1 MEAIE
6 FLQAVLPDDGFYC
19 AVGLDSRNKRSP
31 IQTFY
36 STLEE
41 LAAKAVQHDENTID
55 SYFAIAAFKS
65 IQSRKQDNVASIRA
79 LALDLD
85 DYATKKEAA
94 AALDNFLDNTGLL
107 ALGTPWILS
116 SGKGLHIYWAFEE
129 EVPIADWMRMSENM
143 RRAARESNLK
153 IDQSVVADSA
163 RVLRVPNTNNY
174 KPKYGKPLPVKVLS
188 EARPHRIDAKLFAD
202 CLRVKL
208 NGHAVES
215 DVPKLMGLQLS
226 SGLDIEGKRPEKAVS
241 ASTVQLLKDAETSF
255 STIVKRSMAGDGCN
269 QIVWWMENATNDGVE
284 PIFRGIASWTKSCT
298 SGIKSALKLGAMHP
312 YDTDR
317 ITEKYNAIKGPY
329 SCESMDKANSGV
341 CPTCPNFKKVTN
353 PLVLGRYVPLIE
365 VAEVIAPTHVNP
377 SFITTRPQP
386 PAGFGY
392 SQSGGVY
399 ARVKETDPLTNLAN
413 DRVIPIFDYD
423 VWVDNVVEDSNGL
436 HMAEIAARH
445 PMLGETRVLMDT
457 KAIFTKD
464 DVLKTLAERN
474 VYPICPSNLDAH
486 VVRYF
491 RQGVSELSTNRR
503 PRKMPAHYGFQA
515 DKVSFVYSGGIYK
528 NGAVT
533 RTPTPNMEN
542 LDTRTKATGSL
553 SEWVKII
560 QMLIDKKEWD
570 MLAIVAVGFG
580 SIFMQFTPYNG
591 FVFHVGA
598 TASGTGKSVCSKI
611 AASIWGDPE
620 HYPISSAS
628 SMVAMQMRMGF
639 LYNLPLVLEEMT
651 TKFKAEPDFFA
662 EFTLDA
668 TRGQGKERA
677 EASTNKERINTT
689 TWKML
694 VIANSNTHQLD
705 YMTSSRKSHA
715 EGELR
720 RMLELIMERPLSWT
734 HEEKQSIGLIDN
746 NYAVAGPTYLKWVT
760 SNIDTATTLYSD
772 AVSFVRRKLNFS
784 DDERFCEAAIA
795 ANVAA
800 LQAISSAYANIVDI
814 PIAPIIE
821 SYRGMIDRQR
831 VALKRSVRRAVDIMH
846 SYVREFYSKF
856 IIVRILK
863 NRSSAHVDGK
873 PIEESPPLSSVVGRI
888 EHDDDTG
895 TVSMFIEET
904 LMKSYC
910 AAMCFGY
917 NEFKKQLGMESE
929 YAVNYGRKDLMSGT
943 KGFSMRVQCLKI
955 VASNGSFT
963 GTV

>member
-1 MEAIE
+1 MNAIE

-19 AVGLDSRNKRSP
+19 AVGLDSRTKRP
-31 IQTFY
+31 AVQTFY
-36 STLEE
+36 STIEE
-41 LAAKAVQHDENTID
+41 LVEKAVQHDANTVD
-55 SYFAIAAFKS
+55 AYFAISAFKS
-65 IQSRKQDNVASIRA
+65 TQSRKQDNVASIRA

-85 DYATKKEAA
+85 AYATKREAA
-94 AALDNFLDNTGLL
+94 TALDTFLDATELN
-107 ALGTPWILS
+107 ALGRPWILS
-116 SGKGLHIYWAFEE
+116 SGKGLHVYWAFNE

-143 RRAARESNLK
+143 RRAAKDAGLL

-163 RVLRVPNTNNY
+163 RVLRVPNTHNY
-174 KPKYGKPLPVKVLS
+174 KPKYGKPLAVKVLT
-188 EARPHRIDAKLFAD
+188 EGNPARIDATLFAQG
-202 CLRVKL
+202 LRVKL

-215 DVPKLMGLQLS
+215 DTPRLMGLQLS
-226 SGLDIEGKRPEKAVS
+226 SGLDIEGKRPEKAMS
-241 ASTVQLLKDAETSF
+241 ATTVQLVKDSETSF
-255 STIVKRSMAGDGCN
+255 STIMKRSLSGEGCN
-269 QIVWWMENATNDGVE
+269 QIVWWVNNAATDGVE
-284 PIFRGIASWTKSCT
+284 PIFRGLVSWAKSCT
-298 SGIKSALKLGAMHP
+298 NGVKAALKLGAMHP

-317 ITEKYNAIKGPY
+317 IMEKYHAIKGPY
-329 SCESMDKANSGV
+329 SCATMDKANSGV

-353 PLVLGRYVPLIE
+353 PLVLGRHVPLIE
-365 VAEVIAPTHVNP
+365 VAEVIAPTHINP

-399 ARVKETDPLTNLAN
+399 ARVKETDPLTNIAN
-413 DRVIPIFDYD
+413 DRSVPIFDYD

-457 KAIFTKD
+457 KAIFTKE

-515 DKVSFVYSGGIYK
+515 DNASFVYSGGIYK
-528 NGAVT
+528 NGTVT

-553 SEWVKII
+553 EEWVKIV
-560 QMLIDKKEWD
+560 QMLIAKKEWD

-705 YMTSSRKSHA
+705 HMTSSRKSHA

-746 NYAVAGPTYLKWVT
+746 NYAVAGPAYLKWIT
-760 SNIDTATTLYSD
+760 SNLDTAKEVYNDS
-772 AVSFVRRKLNFS
+772 VEFVRRKLNFT

-795 ANVAA
+795 ANIAA
-800 LQAISSAYANIVDI
+800 LRAVSSAHADIVDI

-821 SYRGMIDRQR
+821 SYRGMIERQR
-831 VALKRSVRRAVDIMH
+831 TALKRSVRSAVDIMH
-846 SYVREFYSKF
+846 NYVRECYSKF

-863 NRSSAHVDGK
+863 NRASAHVDGK

-895 TVSMFIEET
+895 TVSMFIEEN
-904 LMKSYC
+904 LMKGYC

-917 NEFKKQLGMESE
+917 NEFKRQLATERDYE
-929 YAVNYGRKDLMSGT
+929 VEYGRKDLMAGT

-955 VASNGSFT
+955 VAVNGSFT